1 MGSKG
6 RVPLR
11 EFEGRALMPNYMN
24 NNQLL
29 RDQIVKERKKK
40 NRFFLFFFS
49 ISMFIII
56 YSIIFDE
63 MGIFKYLELKKD
75 KIRIEKSI
83 ASLELE
89 TTYLQKNIDNIRH
102 VPYYKEKKAREDLD
116 MALPDEYIY
125 KIQ

>member
-1 MGSKG
+1 
-6 RVPLR
+6 
-11 EFEGRALMPNYMN
+11 MN

-75 KIRIEKSI
+75 KARIEKSI
-83 ASLELE
+83 ASLEIE
-89 TTYLQKNIDNIRH
+89 TASLQKDIENIKT

-116 MALPDEYIY
+116 MALPNEYIY